1 MSLRSLHVDDLDS
14 GSKNNQK
21 CYNFYN
27 KAKARLIQAS
37 FNLQNFQSNS
47 CDLEYLINSEINHNS
62 VVTKVLR
69 LKWEKQKDN
78 IKFLFKNLVAFIYLC
93 PTKRQP
99 LTSIAPV
106 YHSLDLINPY
116 FPFKIFISNEV

>member
-1 MSLRSLHVDDLDS
+1 MFLRSLHVDDLDS

-27 KAKARLIQAS
+27 KAKAR
-37 FNLQNFQSNS
+37 
-47 CDLEYLINSEINHNS
+47 
-62 VVTKVLR
+62 LR

-99 LTSIAPV
+99 LTSVAPV